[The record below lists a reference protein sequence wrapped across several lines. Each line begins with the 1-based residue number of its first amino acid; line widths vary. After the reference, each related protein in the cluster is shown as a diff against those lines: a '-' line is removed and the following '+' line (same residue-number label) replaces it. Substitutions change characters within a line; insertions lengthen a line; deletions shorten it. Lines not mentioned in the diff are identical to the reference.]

1 MVFLGIL
8 VAQFCNLVISANP
21 PGYGVIN
28 CDPEQGYLI
37 FPRCL
42 NESGTGQ
49 SVWIDVDSGGT
60 LFRYLQYNSNMQC
73 EGTPNYDV
81 TFGPQCAFLN
91 AVKLDF
97 KFGVPPSLPVD
108 PPVTPPV
115 DAPLEPPVEAPLE
128 PPVDAPVLAP
138 AAVPTVAPVDENN
151 VPLQAPVNTPTAT
164 PSKTPTDKIKISGSD
179 FTVLVSYQLI
189 IIGGILTFFV

>member
-42 NESGTGQ
+42 NESGTSN

-73 EGTPNYDV
+73 EGTPNFNV

-97 KFGVPPSLPVD
+97 TFGVPPSQPVD
-108 PPVTPPV
+108 PPVT
-115 DAPLEPPVEAPLE
+115 PPVEAPLE
-128 PPVDAPVLAP
+128 PPVYAPVLAP
-138 AAVPTVAPVDENN
+138 VAVPTMA
-151 VPLQAPVNTPTAT
+151 LSMKIMF
-164 PSKTPTDKIKISGSD
+164 PSKRLLIHQQQRLQRLLPIKLKSAD
-179 FTVLVSYQLI
+179 
-189 IIGGILTFFV
+189 LTLLY

>member
-42 NESGTGQ
+42 NESGTSN

-73 EGTPNYDV
+73 EGTPNFNV

-97 KFGVPPSLPVD
+97 TFGVPPSPPVD
-108 PPVTPPV
+108 PPVT
-115 DAPLEPPVEAPLE
+115 PPVEAPLE

-138 AAVPTVAPVDENN
+138 VAVPMMAPVDENN
-151 VPLQAPVNTPTAT
+151 VPVQAPVNTPTAA

-179 FTVLVSYQLI
+179 FTVLVSDQLI
-189 IIGGILTFFV
+189 IIIGILTFFV